1 MSHSGGLGE
10 ARSSRVG
17 EALSRNALSGDERRR
32 EGRRGEERRGGEPW
46 SSIGV
51 KAAALGT
58 PPAVGGGTLVPA
70 SPFGGPSQKV
80 GVLLTL

>member
-1 MSHSGGLGE
+1 MCACRTVNNGT
-10 ARSSRVG
+10 
-17 EALSRNALSGDERRR
+17 
-32 EGRRGEERRGGEPW
+32 EEGGEPW